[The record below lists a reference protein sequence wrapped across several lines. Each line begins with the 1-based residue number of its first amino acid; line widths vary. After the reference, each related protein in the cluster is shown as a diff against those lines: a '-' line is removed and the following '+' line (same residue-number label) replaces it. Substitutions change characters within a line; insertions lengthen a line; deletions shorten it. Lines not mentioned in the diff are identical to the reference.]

1 MIRFSKRLWYDAVRD
16 QNHDLPLM
24 GQRLYHQDTAAEN
37 NNITIASFP
46 FDKVSRI
53 KFAAQRNSN
62 IYATLEKIKCFTSM
76 VLFISFRNC

>member
-1 MIRFSKRLWYDAVRD
+1 MIQFSKRLWYDAVGD

-24 GQRLYHQDTAAEN
+24 GHRLYHQDTAAEN
-37 NNITIASFP
+37 NNITIASLP

-62 IYATLEKIKCFTSM
+62 SYATLKNKNIK
-76 VLFISFRNC
+76 